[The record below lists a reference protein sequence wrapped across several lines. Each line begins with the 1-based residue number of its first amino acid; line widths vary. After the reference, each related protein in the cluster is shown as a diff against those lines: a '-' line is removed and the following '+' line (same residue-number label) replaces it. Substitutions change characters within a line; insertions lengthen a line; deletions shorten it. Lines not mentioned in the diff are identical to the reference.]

1 MERNCE
7 AIWRGKNGR
16 DGRGKDPTE
25 GFTQYKK
32 AKKNRKQSKM
42 CSESREE
49 ETVRETVR
57 GQMKEKISAVRGL
70 AKHGDDNIDIDTVD
84 TRRDGSTDSQTRER
98 RCNRQ
103 IREGERDEASKARR
117 DNTEG

>member
-1 MERNCE
+1 MEEMEEGRILPKGSRN
-7 AIWRGKNGR
+7 
-16 DGRGKDPTE
+16 T
-25 GFTQYKK
+25 
-32 AKKNRKQSKM
+32 RKQKRTENKAR
-42 CSESREE
+42 CAAKAERRKKLNEK
-49 ETVRETVR
+49 RIR
-57 GQMKEKISAVRGL
+57 GQVKEKISAVRGL